1 MLSWFSSLALSFS
14 LLSPAHAL
22 TPPTVSPAIV
32 SGQYN
37 REDAVLVIVNES
49 YQNLP
54 QVLYAQNDGRAF
66 LDFARNTL
74 GIKTNWRTIRLENV
88 TSAQI
93 QSSLKRIRWRT
104 RRGGTVWVY
113 YVGHGYVDSDGER
126 LLVGVDA
133 KSATVEDE
141 AIRITD
147 LILDIKN
154 RGKAKDLVFIAD
166 ADFGGVG
173 RDGLPVYVDR
183 VPPRPNPSVTSDP
196 DIHIW
201 LSDESTKTAPM
212 FPQAQHGIFSYL
224 MLGALRGWSDG
235 VLTGNQ
241 DGVITLAEAQAYV
254 VRTAPAL
261 GVRLNPT
268 MTDEAEAGEWKM
280 RSGPMDP
287 APKAE
292 TLEDLSRDLRARRF
306 ESAAALIRAQ
316 AHQEWQQ
323 TLFQSQQSGPESEAN
338 IKDFIEQYKDVS
350 VSVEW
355 VFPIPELEEAN
366 RLL

>member
-32 SGQYN
+32 SGRYN

-154 RGKAKDLVFIAD
+154 RGKAEDLVFIAD

-201 LSDESTKTAPM
+201 LDESTKQRPCSHKPSTYSAISCSVPFEDGPTASSPAIKM
-212 FPQAQHGIFSYL
+212 ASLHLQAQACGPYRTC
-224 MLGALRGWSDG
+224 ARGSTQSNNDG
-235 VLTGNQ
+235 
-241 DGVITLAEAQAYV
+241 
-254 VRTAPAL
+254 
-261 GVRLNPT
+261 
-268 MTDEAEAGEWKM
+268 
-280 RSGPMDP
+280 
-287 APKAE
+287 
-292 TLEDLSRDLRARRF
+292 
-306 ESAAALIRAQ
+306 
-316 AHQEWQQ
+316 
-323 TLFQSQQSGPESEAN
+323 
-338 IKDFIEQYKDVS
+338 
-350 VSVEW
+350 
-355 VFPIPELEEAN
+355 
-366 RLL
+366 